1 MATNNSEILF
11 NKRNLKSPIEQSP
24 ITARKIL
31 YILGEGLVEQKKEDS
46 LELINLY
53 TKRVNKPSQALSK
66 KISLDEFRPFEF
78 LVNRN

>member
-1 MATNNSEILF
+1 MATKNSEILF

-24 ITARKIL
+24 ITAREIL